1 MAELKGTSLDI
12 LEENLEKMKQ
22 DFPEAFEEGKINFDI
37 LRQILGEYVDD
48 AREKYQFTWN
58 GKGKALHISQTPS
71 LGTLRPCHEK
81 SKNWG
86 STENLYIEGDNLE
99 VLKILQRSYHRAI
112 KMIYIDP
119 PYNTGHDF
127 VYKDDFKDNIEN
139 YKQVTGQV
147 DAEGRALS
155 ANTESGG
162 RYHTNWLNMMYPRLR
177 LARNLLT
184 DDGVI
189 FISID
194 DNEYANLRRICD
206 MIFGENCF
214 VATLHVELS
223 ATQGMKVK
231 AAQNGNIVK
240 NAEYIL
246 VYTRD
251 GHKNIG
257 VNLLYDYRPEYD
269 SHYSYFL
276 SKDKKSFQLLRSVYH
291 ELYPNVKLKD
301 IVSMYREVPNF
312 KNFVDEHRDRIFR
325 IDKTTG
331 FSMEKFERG
340 VIYND
345 YFAKGKKY
353 TLYNDGHGIQQFLFL
368 GASFG
373 KCDDFAGG
381 FGLRKIRGDWW
392 KEFYKDMG
400 NVSKEGNV
408 VFENGKKPVRL
419 IKQLIKLCTN
429 SDDIIMDFFSGS
441 ATTAQAV
448 MDLNK
453 NDGKKRKFLLVQLPE
468 LCNSTSS
475 AFKAGFNN
483 ICELGESRICNAGV
497 RIEKEAEEKNQEVP
511 DTGFKV
517 FRLDSSNIKRWNPD
531 KKDLAQSLWD
541 YVDNFVEGRTEEDVV
556 YEIMLKTGIDL
567 SCPVEKL
574 ERNGHTIYSIG
585 MGALFICLDDHV
597 NEDVAKV
604 LTALHQELSPETW
617 KVVFRDNAFDR
628 DADKTNVREMLKCEG
643 LDPVDF
649 LTI

>member
-1 MAELKGTSLDI
+1 M
-12 LEENLEKMKQ
+12 
-22 DFPEAFEEGKINFDI
+22 
-37 LRQILGEYVDD
+37 
-48 AREKYQFTWN
+48 
-58 GKGKALHISQTPS
+58 
-71 LGTLRPCHEK
+71 GTLRPCHEK
-81 SKNWG
+81 SKNWD

-177 LARNLLT
+177 LARNLLA

-194 DNEYANLRRICD
+194 DHEVGNLRNICD
-206 MIFGENCF
+206 EIFGDKNYFGDLIWESTTQPTNAGNAKF
-214 VATLHVELS
+214 GLQKKTETILMYGKNKFDIKGFNLHILNKSLNYPHQGKYGACRFEIIETSGAGTYNRDTMKFKILGHGPRKGKRWKIGEETARELE
-223 ATQGMKVK
+223 K
-231 AAQNGNIVK
+231 AGKLELVDGIVK
-240 NAEYIL
+240 RAVYPEDEADKIQYKPFWSLFGAKEYGTAQTGKDELNSLMEAE
-246 VYTRD
+246 
-251 GHKNIG
+251 IG
-257 VNLLYDYRPEYD
+257 FDTV
-269 SHYSYFL
+269 
-276 SKDKKSFQLLRSVYH
+276 
-291 ELYPNVKLKD
+291 
-301 IVSMYREVPNF
+301 
-312 KNFVDEHRDRIFR
+312 
-325 IDKTTG
+325 
-331 FSMEKFERG
+331 
-340 VIYND
+340 
-345 YFAKGKKY
+345 
-353 TLYNDGHGIQQFLFL
+353 
-368 GASFG
+368 
-373 KCDDFAGG
+373 
-381 FGLRKIRGDWW
+381 
-392 KEFYKDMG
+392 
-400 NVSKEGNV
+400 
-408 VFENGKKPVRL
+408 KPVTL
-419 IKQLIKLCTN
+419 LKELLFHLGEEFTVL
-429 SDDIIMDFFSGS
+429 DFFSGTG
-441 ATTAQAV
+441 TTAEALLR
-448 MDLNK
+448 LNLE
-453 NDGKKRKFLLVQLPE
+453 NQGHRKFIMVQLPE
-468 LCNSTSS
+468 MIDEKNE
-475 AFKAGFNN
+475 AYKAGYKT
-483 ICELGESRICNAGV
+483 ICDIGEERIRRAGAL
-497 RIEKEAEEKNQEVP
+497 IEKEAEEKKQNVP

-531 KKDLAQSLWD
+531 KKDLSQSLWD

-567 SCPVEKL
+567 SCPVDKL

-604 LTALHQELSPETW
+604 LTALHKELSPETW

>member
-37 LRQILGEYVDD
+37 LRQILGGYVDD

-71 LGTLRPCHEK
+71 MGTLRPCPEK
-81 SKNWG
+81 SKNWDA
-86 STENLYIEGDNLE
+86 TKNLYIEGDNLE

-194 DNEYANLRRICD
+194 DNEIDNLKQICNE
-206 MIFGENCF
+206 IFGEENL
-214 VATLHVELS
+214 VAEIPWQSRASV
-223 ATQGMKVK
+223 
-231 AAQNGNIVK
+231 QNDTDFSVNH
-240 NAEYIL
+240 EYICAYARKRRQQNRRL
-246 VYTRD
+246 KASNFTEWHKKDDFVVRPLPLDVSNFSNPDNDPRGLWKADPFDAPNVRENLTYAIKNPNTGEEFWPPKGRCWRTEERSFKKYLADHRIVWGKD
-251 GHKNIG
+251 GKG
-257 VNLLYDYRPEYD
+257 RPQ
-269 SHYSYFL
+269 L
-276 SKDKKSFQLLRSVYH
+276 KSFYAEKCELGSVDTSWFSADRVGTTRNGTAEVMKLFNGTVMFDKPKPTSLLQ
-291 ELYPNVKLKD
+291 KL
-301 IVSMYREVPNF
+301 
-312 KNFVDEHRDRIFR
+312 
-325 IDKTTG
+325 
-331 FSMEKFERG
+331 
-340 VIYND
+340 IYLSN
-345 YFAKGKKY
+345 AGP
-353 TLYNDGHGIQQFLFL
+353 
-368 GASFG
+368 
-373 KCDDFAGG
+373 DDTI
-381 FGLRKIRGDWW
+381 L
-392 KEFYKDMG
+392 
-400 NVSKEGNV
+400 
-408 VFENGKKPVRL
+408 
-419 IKQLIKLCTN
+419 
-429 SDDIIMDFFSGS
+429 DFFSGS
-441 ATTAQAV
+441 GTTAHAV
-448 MDLNK
+448 FMENIKDN
-453 NDGKKRKFLLVQLPE
+453 GHKKFILVQIPAE
-468 LCNSTSS
+468 TPKNSS
-475 AFKAGFNN
+475 ARENGFQTICDIGEERIRRAGA
-483 ICELGESRICNAGV
+483 L
-497 RIEKEAEEKNQEVP
+497 IEKEAEEKNQEAP

-517 FRLDSSNIKRWNPD
+517 FRLDSSNIRRWNPD

-574 ERNGHTIYSIG
+574 ERDGHTVYSIG

>member
-12 LEENLEKMKQ
+12 LKENLKKMKQ
-22 DFPEAFEEGKINFDI
+22 YFPEAFEEGKINFDI

-81 SKNWG
+81 SKNWD

-177 LARNLLT
+177 LARNLLA

-194 DNEYANLRRICD
+194 DHEVGNLRHICD
-206 MIFGENCF
+206 EIFGDKNYFGDLIWESTTQPTNAGNAKF
-214 VATLHVELS
+214 GLQKKTETILMYGKNKFDIKGFNLHILNKS
-223 ATQGMKVK
+223 LNYPHQGKYGACRFEIIEKSDAGTYNRDTMKFK
-231 AAQNGNIVK
+231 
-240 NAEYIL
+240 IL
-246 VYTRD
+246 
-251 GHKNIG
+251 GHEP
-257 VNLLYDYRPEYD
+257 R
-269 SHYSYFL
+269 
-276 SKDKKSFQLLRSVYH
+276 
-291 ELYPNVKLKD
+291 
-301 IVSMYREVPNF
+301 
-312 KNFVDEHRDRIFR
+312 
-325 IDKTTG
+325 
-331 FSMEKFERG
+331 
-340 VIYND
+340 
-345 YFAKGKKY
+345 KGKRWQIGEETARK
-353 TLYNDGHGIQQFLFL
+353 LEREGKLEIIDGIIKRAVYPEDEVDKIQYKPFWSLL
-368 GASFG
+368 GAKEYGTAQTG
-373 KCDDFAGG
+373 KDELNSLMETEIG
-381 FGLRKIRGDWW
+381 FDT
-392 KEFYKDMG
+392 
-400 NVSKEGNV
+400 V
-408 VFENGKKPVRL
+408 KPVTL
-419 IKQLIKLCTN
+419 IKELLFHLGKEYTIL
-429 SDDIIMDFFSGS
+429 DFFSGTG
-441 ATTAQAV
+441 TTAESLLR
-448 MDLNK
+448 LNLEDK
-453 NDGKKRKFLLVQLPE
+453 GHRKFIMVQLPE
-468 LCNSTSS
+468 VLDEKTE
-475 AFKAGFNN
+475 AHMAGYKT
-483 ICELGESRICNAGV
+483 ICDIGEERIRRAGAL
-497 RIEKEAEEKNQEVP
+497 IEKEAEEKNQEVP

-517 FRLDSSNIKRWNPD
+517 FQLDSSNIKRWNPD

-604 LTALHQELSPETW
+604 LTVLHQELSPETW

>member
-1 MAELKGTSLDI
+1 MKKGKSI
-12 LEENLEKMKQ
+12 SI
-22 DFPEAFEEGKINFDI
+22 FSGKFW
-37 LRQILGEYVDD
+37 GGYVDD

-81 SKNWG
+81 SKNWD

-177 LARNLLT
+177 LARNLLA
-184 DDGVI
+184 DDGVV

-194 DNEYANLRRICD
+194 DNEIENLRKICNE
-206 MIFGENCF
+206 IFGEENF
-214 VATLHVELS
+214 LMQIAWRRTDNQPNIGNY
-223 ATQGMKVK
+223 ARVK
-231 AAQNGNIVK
+231 
-240 NAEYIL
+240 EYIL
-246 VYTRD
+246 
-251 GHKNIG
+251 
-257 VNLLYDYRPEYD
+257 
-269 SHYSYFL
+269 
-276 SKDKKSFQLLRSVYH
+276 
-291 ELYPNVKLKD
+291 
-301 IVSMYREVPNF
+301 
-312 KNFVDEHRDRIFR
+312 
-325 IDKTTG
+325 G
-331 FSMEKFERG
+331 FAR
-340 VIYND
+340 N
-345 YFAKGKKY
+345 
-353 TLYNDGHGIQQFLFL
+353 
-368 GASFG
+368 
-373 KCDDFAGG
+373 
-381 FGLRKIRGDWW
+381 
-392 KEFYKDMG
+392 
-400 NVSKEGNV
+400 
-408 VFENGKKPVRL
+408 
-419 IKQLIKLCTN
+419 IKQLKLQKLPLTEKAKKEYRYHDEQGTFRRAILLDKTRGHYYYPVTTKSGHILNGPWMLEKGDFETLDKSGGIYWTSGGDEQPYGKIYLKDSKGQIPNDFWGIEFGTN
-429 SDDIIMDFFSGS
+429 QRASDEINKLFGFRIFDFAKPSSLILNLVAIGTGKNDIVLDFFSGS
-441 ATTAQAV
+441 ATTAQSV
-448 MDLNK
+448 MQLNK
-453 NDGKKRKFLLVQLPE
+453 EDSGKRKFIMIQLPE
-468 LCNSTSS
+468 ECSKDSQAYKNGFKRLSDIGEERIRLAGERIKASTSEDNS
-475 AFKAGFNN
+475 N
-483 ICELGESRICNAGV
+483 ILDI
-497 RIEKEAEEKNQEVP
+497 
-511 DTGFKV
+511 GFKV
-517 FRLDSSNIKRWNPD
+517 FQLDSSNIKRWNPD

>member
-1 MAELKGTSLDI
+1 MKK
-12 LEENLEKMKQ
+12 EKLISIYSDK
-22 DFPEAFEEGKINFDI
+22 FWG
-37 LRQILGEYVDD
+37 GYVDD

-71 LGTLRPCHEK
+71 MGTLRPCHEK
-81 SKNWG
+81 SKNWD

-99 VLKILQRSYHRAI
+99 VLKILQRSYHRSI

-177 LARNLLT
+177 LARNLLA

-194 DNEYANLRRICD
+194 DHEVGNLRNICD
-206 MIFGENCF
+206 EIFGDKNYLGDLIWESTTQPTNAGNAKF
-214 VATLHVELS
+214 GLQKKTETILMYGKNKFDIKGFNLHILNKSLNYPHQGKYGACRFEIIETSGAGTYNRDTMKFKILGHGPRKGKRWKIGEETARELE
-223 ATQGMKVK
+223 K
-231 AAQNGNIVK
+231 AGKLELVDGIVK
-240 NAEYIL
+240 RAVYPEDEADKIQYKPFWSLFGAKEYGTAQTGKDELNSLMEAE
-246 VYTRD
+246 
-251 GHKNIG
+251 IG
-257 VNLLYDYRPEYD
+257 FDTV
-269 SHYSYFL
+269 
-276 SKDKKSFQLLRSVYH
+276 
-291 ELYPNVKLKD
+291 
-301 IVSMYREVPNF
+301 
-312 KNFVDEHRDRIFR
+312 
-325 IDKTTG
+325 
-331 FSMEKFERG
+331 
-340 VIYND
+340 
-345 YFAKGKKY
+345 
-353 TLYNDGHGIQQFLFL
+353 
-368 GASFG
+368 
-373 KCDDFAGG
+373 
-381 FGLRKIRGDWW
+381 
-392 KEFYKDMG
+392 
-400 NVSKEGNV
+400 
-408 VFENGKKPVRL
+408 KPVTL
-419 IKQLIKLCTN
+419 LKELLFHLGEEFTVL
-429 SDDIIMDFFSGS
+429 DFFSGTG
-441 ATTAQAV
+441 TTAEALLR
-448 MDLNK
+448 LNLE
-453 NDGKKRKFLLVQLPE
+453 NQGHRKFIMVQLPE
-468 LCNSTSS
+468 MIDEKNE
-475 AFKAGFNN
+475 AYKAGYKT
-483 ICELGESRICNAGV
+483 ICDIGEERIRRAGAL
-497 RIEKEAEEKNQEVP
+497 IEKEAEEKKQNVP

-567 SCPVEKL
+567 SCPVDKL

-604 LTALHQELSPETW
+604 LTALHKELSPETW

>member
-12 LEENLEKMKQ
+12 LKENLKKMEQ
-22 DFPEAFEEGKINFDI
+22 YFPEAFEEGKINFDI

-71 LGTLRPCHEK
+71 MGTLRPCPEK
-81 SKNWG
+81 SKNWDA
-86 STENLYIEGDNLE
+86 TKNLYIEGDNLE

-177 LARNLLT
+177 LARNLLA
-184 DDGVI
+184 DDGAI

-194 DNEYANLRRICD
+194 DHEVGNLRKICD
-206 MIFGENCF
+206 EIFGEENF
-214 VATLHVELS
+214 I
-223 ATQGMKVK
+223 
-231 AAQNGNIVK
+231 AQLNWKGRGGRQDSKYFAEVH
-240 NAEYIL
+240 EYIL
-246 VYTRD
+246 CYMRNKAYYVAGEEPKSGDVYPKYD
-251 GHKNIG
+251 AEKG
-257 VNLLYDYRPEYD
+257 LYY
-269 SHYSYFL
+269 
-276 SKDKKSFQLLRSVYH
+276 KTQLLRKWGSNSLRENRPNLYYPIKGPDGTDVYPIIYVKKGQPAALNFEKIQGCWRWSASTLETARREGRIEFQKNEIGEWVPYEKIFEPKEGEEKTKKYVTWIDDISNGTDTIKNIFGSAVFDYTKSP
-291 ELYPNVKLKD
+291 EL
-301 IVSMYREVPNF
+301 I
-312 KNFVDEHRDRIFR
+312 
-325 IDKTTG
+325 
-331 FSMEKFERG
+331 EKFLKMGG
-340 VIYND
+340 VE
-345 YFAKGKKY
+345 
-353 TLYNDGHGIQQFLFL
+353 
-368 GASFG
+368 S
-373 KCDDFAGG
+373 
-381 FGLRKIRGDWW
+381 
-392 KEFYKDMG
+392 E
-400 NVSKEGNV
+400 
-408 VFENGKKPVRL
+408 
-419 IKQLIKLCTN
+419 
-429 SDDIIMDFFSGS
+429 DIILDFFSGS
-441 ATTAQAV
+441 ATTAHAV
-448 MDLNK
+448 MNMNEMDKGHRRFIMVQIPEQCSSGSVANK
-453 NDGKKRKFLLVQLPE
+453 NGFQTIADIGEERIRR
-468 LCNSTSS
+468 
-475 AFKAGFNN
+475 AGA
-483 ICELGESRICNAGV
+483 L
-497 RIEKEAEEKNQEVP
+497 IEKEAEEKNQEAP

-574 ERNGHTIYSIG
+574 ERDGHTVYSIG

-604 LTALHQELSPETW
+604 LTALYQELSPETW

>member
-12 LEENLEKMKQ
+12 LEENLKKMKQ

-37 LRQILGEYVDD
+37 LRQILGGYVDD

-71 LGTLRPCHEK
+71 MGTLRPCHEK
-81 SKNWG
+81 SKNWD

-99 VLKILQRSYHRAI
+99 VLKILQRSYHRSI

-177 LARNLLT
+177 LARNLLA

-194 DNEYANLRRICD
+194 DHEVGNLRHICD
-206 MIFGENCF
+206 EIFGDKNYFGDLIWESTTQPTNAGNAKF
-214 VATLHVELS
+214 GLQKKTETILMYGKNKFDIKGFNLHILNKSLNYPHQGKYGACRFEIIETSGAGTYNRDTMKFKILGHGPRKGKRWKIGEETARELE
-223 ATQGMKVK
+223 K
-231 AAQNGNIVK
+231 AGKLELVDGIVK
-240 NAEYIL
+240 RAVYPEDEADKIQYKPFWSLFGAKEYGTAQTGKDELNSLMEAE
-246 VYTRD
+246 
-251 GHKNIG
+251 IG
-257 VNLLYDYRPEYD
+257 FDTV
-269 SHYSYFL
+269 
-276 SKDKKSFQLLRSVYH
+276 
-291 ELYPNVKLKD
+291 
-301 IVSMYREVPNF
+301 
-312 KNFVDEHRDRIFR
+312 
-325 IDKTTG
+325 
-331 FSMEKFERG
+331 
-340 VIYND
+340 
-345 YFAKGKKY
+345 
-353 TLYNDGHGIQQFLFL
+353 
-368 GASFG
+368 
-373 KCDDFAGG
+373 
-381 FGLRKIRGDWW
+381 
-392 KEFYKDMG
+392 
-400 NVSKEGNV
+400 
-408 VFENGKKPVRL
+408 KPVTL
-419 IKQLIKLCTN
+419 LKELLFHLGEEFTVL
-429 SDDIIMDFFSGS
+429 DFFSGTG
-441 ATTAQAV
+441 TTAEALLR
-448 MDLNK
+448 LNLE
-453 NDGKKRKFLLVQLPE
+453 NQGHRKFIMVQLPE
-468 LCNSTSS
+468 MIDEKNE
-475 AFKAGFNN
+475 AYKAGYKT
-483 ICELGESRICNAGV
+483 ICDIGEERIRRAGAL
-497 RIEKEAEEKNQEVP
+497 IEKEAEEKKQNVP

-567 SCPVEKL
+567 SCPVDKL

-604 LTALHQELSPETW
+604 LTALHKELSPETW

>member
-1 MAELKGTSLDI
+1 M
-12 LEENLEKMKQ
+12 
-22 DFPEAFEEGKINFDI
+22 
-37 LRQILGEYVDD
+37 
-48 AREKYQFTWN
+48 
-58 GKGKALHISQTPS
+58 
-71 LGTLRPCHEK
+71 GTLRPCHEK
-81 SKNWG
+81 SKNWD

-177 LARNLLT
+177 LARNLLA

-194 DNEYANLRRICD
+194 DHEVGNLRNICD
-206 MIFGENCF
+206 EIFGDKNYFGDLIWESTTQPTNAGNAKF
-214 VATLHVELS
+214 GLQKKTETILMYGKNKFDIKGFNLHILNKSLNYPHQGKYGACRFEIIETSGAGTYNRDTMKFKILGHGPRKGKRWKIGEETARELE
-223 ATQGMKVK
+223 K
-231 AAQNGNIVK
+231 AGKLELVDGIVK
-240 NAEYIL
+240 RAVYPEDEADKIQYKPFWSLFGAKEYGTAQTGKDELNSLMEAE
-246 VYTRD
+246 
-251 GHKNIG
+251 IG
-257 VNLLYDYRPEYD
+257 FDTV
-269 SHYSYFL
+269 
-276 SKDKKSFQLLRSVYH
+276 
-291 ELYPNVKLKD
+291 
-301 IVSMYREVPNF
+301 
-312 KNFVDEHRDRIFR
+312 
-325 IDKTTG
+325 
-331 FSMEKFERG
+331 
-340 VIYND
+340 
-345 YFAKGKKY
+345 
-353 TLYNDGHGIQQFLFL
+353 
-368 GASFG
+368 
-373 KCDDFAGG
+373 
-381 FGLRKIRGDWW
+381 
-392 KEFYKDMG
+392 
-400 NVSKEGNV
+400 
-408 VFENGKKPVRL
+408 KPVTL
-419 IKQLIKLCTN
+419 LKELLFHLGEEFTVL
-429 SDDIIMDFFSGS
+429 DFFSGTG
-441 ATTAQAV
+441 TTAEALLR
-448 MDLNK
+448 LNLE
-453 NDGKKRKFLLVQLPE
+453 NQGHRKFIMVQLPE
-468 LCNSTSS
+468 MIDEKNE
-475 AFKAGFNN
+475 AYKAGYKT
-483 ICELGESRICNAGV
+483 ICDIGEERIRRAGAL
-497 RIEKEAEEKNQEVP
+497 IEKEAEEKKQNVP

-567 SCPVEKL
+567 SCPVDKL

-604 LTALHQELSPETW
+604 LTALHKELSPETW

>member
-1 MAELKGTSLDI
+1 MVELKGTSLDI
-12 LEENLEKMKQ
+12 LAENLKKVEQ
-22 DFPEAFEEGKINFDI
+22 YFPEAFEEGKINFDI
-37 LRQILGEYVDD
+37 LRQILGGYVDD

-71 LGTLRPCHEK
+71 MGTLRPCPEK
-81 SKNWG
+81 SKNWDA
-86 STENLYIEGDNLE
+86 TKNLYIEGDNLE

-147 DAEGRALS
+147 DAEGKALS
-155 ANTESGG
+155 ANTESSG

-194 DNEYANLRRICD
+194 DNEIDNLKQICNE
-206 MIFGENCF
+206 IFGEENL
-214 VATLHVELS
+214 VAEIPWQSRASV
-223 ATQGMKVK
+223 
-231 AAQNGNIVK
+231 QNDTDFSVNH
-240 NAEYIL
+240 EYICAYARKRRQQNRRL
-246 VYTRD
+246 KASNFTEWHKKDDFVVRPLPLDVSNFSNPDNDPRGLWKADPFDAPNVRENLTYAIKNPNTGEEFWPPKGRHWRTEERSLKKYLADHRIVWGQD
-251 GHKNIG
+251 GKG
-257 VNLLYDYRPEYD
+257 RPQ
-269 SHYSYFL
+269 L
-276 SKDKKSFQLLRSVYH
+276 KSFYA
-291 ELYPNVKLKD
+291 
-301 IVSMYREVPNF
+301 
-312 KNFVDEHRDRIFR
+312 
-325 IDKTTG
+325 
-331 FSMEKFERG
+331 EKCE
-340 VIYND
+340 
-345 YFAKGKKY
+345 
-353 TLYNDGHGIQQFLFL
+353 L
-368 GASFG
+368 GAVDTSWFSADRVG
-373 KCDDFAGG
+373 TTRNGTAEVMKLFNGTVMFDKPKPISLLQKLIYLSNAGPDDTI
-381 FGLRKIRGDWW
+381 L
-392 KEFYKDMG
+392 
-400 NVSKEGNV
+400 
-408 VFENGKKPVRL
+408 
-419 IKQLIKLCTN
+419 
-429 SDDIIMDFFSGS
+429 DFFSGS
-441 ATTAQAV
+441 GTTAHAV
-448 MDLNK
+448 FMENIKDN
-453 NDGKKRKFLLVQLPE
+453 GHKKFILVQIPAE
-468 LCNSTSS
+468 TPKNSS
-475 AFKAGFNN
+475 ARENGFQTICDIGEERIRRAGA
-483 ICELGESRICNAGV
+483 L
-497 RIEKEAEEKNQEVP
+497 IEKEAEEKNQEAP

-574 ERNGHTIYSIG
+574 ERDGHTVYSIG

>member
-1 MAELKGTSLDI
+1 MIYSDKFWG
-12 LEENLEKMKQ
+12 
-22 DFPEAFEEGKINFDI
+22 G
-37 LRQILGEYVDD
+37 YVDD

-81 SKNWG
+81 SKNWD

-139 YKQVTGQV
+139 YKQITGQV

-177 LARNLLT
+177 LARNLLA

-194 DNEYANLRRICD
+194 DHEVGNLRNICD
-206 MIFGENCF
+206 EIFGDKNYFGNLIWESTTQPTNAGNAKF
-214 VATLHVELS
+214 GLQKKTETILMYGKNKFDIKGFNLHILNKSLNYPHQGKYGACRFEIIETSGAGTYNRDTMKFKILGHGPRKGKRWKIGEETARELE
-223 ATQGMKVK
+223 K
-231 AAQNGNIVK
+231 AGKLELVDGIVK
-240 NAEYIL
+240 RAVYPEDEADKIQYKPFWSLFGAKEYGTAQTGKDELNSLMEAE
-246 VYTRD
+246 
-251 GHKNIG
+251 IG
-257 VNLLYDYRPEYD
+257 FDTV
-269 SHYSYFL
+269 
-276 SKDKKSFQLLRSVYH
+276 
-291 ELYPNVKLKD
+291 
-301 IVSMYREVPNF
+301 
-312 KNFVDEHRDRIFR
+312 
-325 IDKTTG
+325 
-331 FSMEKFERG
+331 
-340 VIYND
+340 
-345 YFAKGKKY
+345 
-353 TLYNDGHGIQQFLFL
+353 
-368 GASFG
+368 
-373 KCDDFAGG
+373 
-381 FGLRKIRGDWW
+381 
-392 KEFYKDMG
+392 
-400 NVSKEGNV
+400 
-408 VFENGKKPVRL
+408 KPVTL
-419 IKQLIKLCTN
+419 LKELLFHLGEEFTVL
-429 SDDIIMDFFSGS
+429 DFFSGTG
-441 ATTAQAV
+441 TTAEALLR
-448 MDLNK
+448 LNLE
-453 NDGKKRKFLLVQLPE
+453 NQGHRKFIMVQLPE
-468 LCNSTSS
+468 MIDEKNE
-475 AFKAGFNN
+475 AYKAGYKT
-483 ICELGESRICNAGV
+483 ICDIGEERIRRAGAL
-497 RIEKEAEEKNQEVP
+497 IEKEAEEKKQNVP

-574 ERNGHTIYSIG
+574 ERDGHTVYSIG

>member
-1 MAELKGTSLDI
+1 M
-12 LEENLEKMKQ
+12 
-22 DFPEAFEEGKINFDI
+22 
-37 LRQILGEYVDD
+37 
-48 AREKYQFTWN
+48 
-58 GKGKALHISQTPS
+58 
-71 LGTLRPCHEK
+71 GTLRPCHEK
-81 SKNWG
+81 SKNWD

-177 LARNLLT
+177 LARNLLA

-194 DNEYANLRRICD
+194 DHEVGNLRNICD
-206 MIFGENCF
+206 EIFGDKNYFGDLIWESTTQPTNAGNAKF
-214 VATLHVELS
+214 GLQKKTETILMYGKNKFDIKGFNLHILNKSLNYPHQGKYGACRFEIIETSGAGTYNRDTMKFKILGHGPRKGKRWKIGEETARELE
-223 ATQGMKVK
+223 K
-231 AAQNGNIVK
+231 AGKLELVDGIVK
-240 NAEYIL
+240 RAVYPEDEADKIQYKPFWSLFGAKEYGTAQTGKDELNSLMEAE
-246 VYTRD
+246 
-251 GHKNIG
+251 IG
-257 VNLLYDYRPEYD
+257 FDTV
-269 SHYSYFL
+269 
-276 SKDKKSFQLLRSVYH
+276 
-291 ELYPNVKLKD
+291 
-301 IVSMYREVPNF
+301 
-312 KNFVDEHRDRIFR
+312 
-325 IDKTTG
+325 
-331 FSMEKFERG
+331 
-340 VIYND
+340 
-345 YFAKGKKY
+345 
-353 TLYNDGHGIQQFLFL
+353 
-368 GASFG
+368 
-373 KCDDFAGG
+373 
-381 FGLRKIRGDWW
+381 
-392 KEFYKDMG
+392 
-400 NVSKEGNV
+400 
-408 VFENGKKPVRL
+408 KPVTL
-419 IKQLIKLCTN
+419 LKELLFHLGEEFTVL
-429 SDDIIMDFFSGS
+429 DFFSGTG
-441 ATTAQAV
+441 TTAEALLR
-448 MDLNK
+448 LNLE
-453 NDGKKRKFLLVQLPE
+453 NQGHRKFIMVQLPE
-468 LCNSTSS
+468 MIDEKNE
-475 AFKAGFNN
+475 AYKAGYKT
-483 ICELGESRICNAGV
+483 ICDIGEERIRRAGAL
-497 RIEKEAEEKNQEVP
+497 IEKEAEEKKQNVP

-567 SCPVEKL
+567 SCPVDKL

-604 LTALHQELSPETW
+604 LTALHKELSPETW

-628 DADKTNVREMLKCEG
+628 DADKANVREMLKCEG

>member
-1 MAELKGTSLDI
+1 
-12 LEENLEKMKQ
+12 
-22 DFPEAFEEGKINFDI
+22 
-37 LRQILGEYVDD
+37 
-48 AREKYQFTWN
+48 
-58 GKGKALHISQTPS
+58 

-81 SKNWG
+81 SKNWD

-177 LARNLLT
+177 LARNLLA

-194 DNEYANLRRICD
+194 DHEVGNLRNICD
-206 MIFGENCF
+206 EIFGDKNYFGDLIWESTTQPTNAGNAKF
-214 VATLHVELS
+214 GLQKKTETILMYGKNKFDIKGFNLHILNKSLNYPHQGKYGACRFEIIETSGAGTYNRDTMKFKILGHGPRKGKRWKIGEETARELE
-223 ATQGMKVK
+223 K
-231 AAQNGNIVK
+231 AGKLELVDGIVK
-240 NAEYIL
+240 RAVYPEDEADKIQYKPFWSLFGAKEYGTAQTGKDELNSLMEAE
-246 VYTRD
+246 
-251 GHKNIG
+251 IG
-257 VNLLYDYRPEYD
+257 FDTV
-269 SHYSYFL
+269 
-276 SKDKKSFQLLRSVYH
+276 
-291 ELYPNVKLKD
+291 
-301 IVSMYREVPNF
+301 
-312 KNFVDEHRDRIFR
+312 
-325 IDKTTG
+325 
-331 FSMEKFERG
+331 
-340 VIYND
+340 
-345 YFAKGKKY
+345 
-353 TLYNDGHGIQQFLFL
+353 
-368 GASFG
+368 
-373 KCDDFAGG
+373 
-381 FGLRKIRGDWW
+381 
-392 KEFYKDMG
+392 
-400 NVSKEGNV
+400 
-408 VFENGKKPVRL
+408 KPVTL
-419 IKQLIKLCTN
+419 LKELLFHLGEEFTVL
-429 SDDIIMDFFSGS
+429 DFFSGTG
-441 ATTAQAV
+441 TTAEALLR
-448 MDLNK
+448 LNLE
-453 NDGKKRKFLLVQLPE
+453 NQGHRKFIMVQLPE
-468 LCNSTSS
+468 MIDEKNE
-475 AFKAGFNN
+475 AYKAGYKT
-483 ICELGESRICNAGV
+483 ICDIGEERIRRAGAL
-497 RIEKEAEEKNQEVP
+497 IEKEAEEKKQNVP

-567 SCPVEKL
+567 SCPVDKL

-604 LTALHQELSPETW
+604 LTALHKELSPETW